1 MSCQKRGRLIICLSW
16 FFVDFAFEL
25 GQKFN
30 EWALNLIPTWFSGIP
45 FLENT
50 ENYFLRGTFD
60 ISDLVAVALGTV
72 IAYCV
77 LLATHKI

>member
-1 MSCQKRGRLIICLSW
+1 MPVLVFRRFCIRVR
-16 FFVDFAFEL
+16 
-25 GQKFN
+25 QKFN
-30 EWALNLIPTWFSGIP
+30 EWALKLIPTWFSGMP

-60 ISDLVAVALGTV
+60 IIDLVAVALGTV

-77 LLATHKI
+77 LLATHKV